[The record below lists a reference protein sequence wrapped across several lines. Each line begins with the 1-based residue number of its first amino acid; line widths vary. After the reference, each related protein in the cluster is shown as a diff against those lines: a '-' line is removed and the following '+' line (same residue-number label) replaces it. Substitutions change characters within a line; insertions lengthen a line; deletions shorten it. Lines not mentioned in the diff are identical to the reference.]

1 MHLDLDIVF
10 SPLLTAGIF
19 VILAISLNLINGFTG
34 MFSLGHAAFFGIGAY
49 TAAVYMNLFSPP
61 LYSAA
66 YWAHFIAGTALAV
79 IVAGVA
85 GLLVGVPCLR
95 LAGDYLA
102 IATLAFA
109 EIFKIMLDSFM
120 PEVFGGPKGLRLAAD
135 KMDSHWAFCIAV
147 AMIAAVT
154 LFAGNLKR
162 SAAGR
167 AFMAI
172 RENEI
177 AARVMGMNVAFLKVQ
192 AFVIG
197 SSIAG
202 MAGALFAYSNY
213 LIAPSNFDL
222 MLTIMVL
229 LMIVLGGQGSITGSI
244 VGALILALVDPMVRY
259 LPEFAGRV
267 TENQA
272 VLGILQ
278 VFKENP
284 ELIYA
289 FLLVLLIRLRPQGIF
304 GMHEWG
310 YYLGIRRRSREE
322 ALTDGVGIPK
332 GPY

>member
-49 TAAVYMNLFSPP
+49 AAAVYMNLFSPP

-66 YWAHFIAGTALAV
+66 YWAHFGAGTALAALA
-79 IVAGVA
+79 AGA
-85 GLLVGVPCLR
+85 SGFLVGVPCLR

-109 EIFKIMLDSFM
+109 EIFKILLDSFM
-120 PEVFGGPKGLRLAAD
+120 PEVFGGPKGLRLNVD
-135 KMDSHWAFCIAV
+135 KMDSHWAFC
-147 AMIAAVT
+147 AAVGMILAVT
-154 LFAGNLKR
+154 VFARNLKR

-167 AFMAI
+167 AFFAI

-177 AARVMGMNVAFLKVQ
+177 AARVMGMNVAYLKVQ

-222 MLTIMVL
+222 MMTIMIL
-229 LMIVLGGQGSITGSI
+229 LMIVLGGLGSISGSI
-244 VGALILALVDPMVRY
+244 VGALVLALVDPMVRY
-259 LPEFAGRV
+259 VPEFAGRI
-267 TENQA
+267 TANET
-272 VLGILQ
+272 LLRILQ
-278 VFKENP
+278 AFKENP

-310 YYLGIRRRSREE
+310 YYLGTRKRSREQTL
-322 ALTDGVGIPK
+322 ADGVGIPK
-332 GPY
+332 GPD

>member
-1 MHLDLDIVF
+1 MDLDIIF
-10 SPLLTAGIF
+10 SPLLMAGIF

-34 MFSLGHAAFFGIGAY
+34 MFSLGHAAFFGVGAY
-49 TAAVYMNLFSPP
+49 TAAVYMNLFAPP

-66 YWAHFIAGTALAV
+66 YWLHFVAGTMLAV
-79 IVAGVA
+79 VVSGVA

-102 IATLAFA
+102 IVTLAFA
-109 EIFKIMLDSFM
+109 EIFKILLDSFM
-120 PEVFGGPKGLRLAAD
+120 PDVLGGPKGLRLVVD
-135 KMDSHWAFCIAV
+135 KMDAQWAFCIAIV
-147 AMIAAVT
+147 MIIAVT
-154 LFAGNLKR
+154 VFAANLKR

-177 AARVMGMNVAFLKVQ
+177 AARVMGMNVAFLKVE
-192 AFVIG
+192 AFAIG
-197 SSIAG
+197 AAIAG

-259 LPEFAGRV
+259 VPEFASRL
-267 TENQA
+267 TQSRA
-272 VLGILQ
+272 FLQ
-278 VFKENP
+278 VLQMLKENP

-310 YYLGIRRRSREE
+310 HYWGSKARN
-322 ALTDGVGIPK
+322 
-332 GPY
+332 

>member
-49 TAAVYMNLFSPP
+49 AAAVYMNLFSPP
-61 LYSAA
+61 LYSAP
-66 YWAHFIAGTALAV
+66 YWFHFAAGTALAA
-79 IVAGVA
+79 IAAGVF
-85 GLLVGVPCLR
+85 GFLVGVPCLR

-109 EIFKIMLDSFM
+109 EIFKILLDSFM
-120 PEVFGGPKGLRLAAD
+120 PEVFGGPKGLRLNVD

-167 AFMAI
+167 AFFAI

-177 AARVMGMNVAFLKVQ
+177 AARVMGMNVAYLKVQ

-222 MLTIMVL
+222 MLTIMIL

-244 VGALILALVDPMVRY
+244 VGALVLALVDPMVRY

-304 GMHEWG
+304 GMHEWSH
-310 YYLGIRRRSREE
+310 YWSANR
-322 ALTDGVGIPK
+322 ALTDSDP
-332 GPY
+332 P